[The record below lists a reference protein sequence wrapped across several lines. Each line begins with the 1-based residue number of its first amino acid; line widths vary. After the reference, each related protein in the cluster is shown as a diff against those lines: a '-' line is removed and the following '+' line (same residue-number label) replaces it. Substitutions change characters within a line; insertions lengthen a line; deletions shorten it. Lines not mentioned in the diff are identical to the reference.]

1 MVHGRRWGCAL
12 ALLLLSPVSATAADF
27 KWHGLLDLM
36 LAEHG
41 PAFDYNK
48 LTRGDNPFDPYRL
61 RLFTDAQMEDHVQV
75 LGQFVYDDA
84 SGIYVDGAYIIYTPW
99 LDRDLRFSA
108 GKLPWIVG
116 TWAPRTYSNK
126 NPLVSAPLMYQYH
139 STLLWYA
146 VPPNAD
152 ALHATAGTGQLGPDY
167 FGFSFGPGMPVI
179 DDSYW
184 DVGINIS
191 GSQRPFEY
199 AIGLSAGTPS
209 WGSTQKDDN
218 TGHSVLGRIGFAP
231 SPALRLGVSA
241 SYGPYLHDSLDPDM
255 PPGKTVN
262 DYAQRLFMAD
272 LEVQMAHVELR
283 AEAMRNTWMTPTVG
297 DLDVEGGYAELKY
310 SMSSGAYVAGR
321 YDVERFG
328 EIANSSG
335 VDHTWDWN
343 VTRVEGAVGYRIA
356 RDATA
361 KLVYQWTQ
369 QDNDNAGADDPEF
382 SIVGAQISI
391 GF

>member
-1 MVHGRRWGCAL
+1 MARLAGFDARRARTGVRL
-12 ALLLLSPVSATAADF
+12 QQAD
-27 KWHGLLDLM
+27 
-36 LAEHG
+36 
-41 PAFDYNK
+41 
-48 LTRGDNPFDPYRL
+48 RGDNPFDPYRL

-146 VPPNAD
+146 VPPSAD

-231 SPALRLGVSA
+231 FARVAPGRLGVLRPLPARQPRSRHA
-241 SYGPYLHDSLDPDM
+241 TRQDR
-255 PPGKTVN
+255 
-262 DYAQRLFMAD
+262 QRL
-272 LEVQMAHVELR
+272 R
-283 AEAMRNTWMTPTVG
+283 AAALHGGSRGAEWRTSSFVPKPCATRWMTPTVG

-310 SMSSGAYVAGR
+310 L
-321 YDVERFG
+321 DVVRRLCRRPLRRRALRRDRELLRRRSHLG
-328 EIANSSG
+328 LE
-335 VDHTWDWN
+335 TL
-343 VTRVEGAVGYRIA
+343 TRVEGADRLPD
-356 RDATA
+356 RPRRHR